1 MRLCER
7 GRACA
12 GTVAGSMKAQL
23 RRQPEAVGRSHID
36 VLSVTL
42 GHGRDAA
49 GSAGV
54 AGRPAEEHARVER
67 QHLEIKREKDCSA
80 ILQDGTHQANLHLLR
95 KKSAGG

>member
-12 GTVAGSMKAQL
+12 GTVAGSMKAQF
-23 RRQPEAVGRSHID
+23 RRQPEAVGPSHISTYLHIYISAHLNID

-67 QHLEIKREKDCSA
+67 
-80 ILQDGTHQANLHLLR
+80 
-95 KKSAGG
+95 

>member
-12 GTVAGSMKAQL
+12 GTVAGSMKAQF
-23 RRQPEAVGRSHID
+23 RRQPEAVGPSIYLLHIYISAHLNID

-67 QHLEIKREKDCSA
+67 
-80 ILQDGTHQANLHLLR
+80 
-95 KKSAGG
+95 

>member
-12 GTVAGSMKAQL
+12 GTVAGSMKAQF
-23 RRQPEAVGRSHID
+23 RRQPEVVGPSIYLISTHLHICISNID

-67 QHLEIKREKDCSA
+67 
-80 ILQDGTHQANLHLLR
+80 
-95 KKSAGG
+95 